1 VGTGRER
8 VGETTREEL
17 ELEGDSNS
25 DCESDRQPES
35 LCELVIQPIADVVVI
50 PSLDTLHDYYSMDI
64 TNRTQVTDTWEC
76 KEALRQVEVQSHE
89 LEI

>member
-1 VGTGRER
+1 
-8 VGETTREEL
+8 VGETATARE

-25 DCESDRQPES
+25 DRESDRQPES

-50 PSLDTLHDYYSMDI
+50 PSLDTLHDCYSMDMDI
-64 TNRTQVTDTWEC
+64 TNGTQVTNTWEC